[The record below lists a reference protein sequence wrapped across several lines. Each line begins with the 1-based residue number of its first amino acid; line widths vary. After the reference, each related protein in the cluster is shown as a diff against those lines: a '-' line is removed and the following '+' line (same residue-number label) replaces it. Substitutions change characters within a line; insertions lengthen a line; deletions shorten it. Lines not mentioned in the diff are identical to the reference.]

1 MANLSLPNTFSKF
14 SNTSM
19 GEGIKLSDP
28 VQVSSIIN
36 LIFNGITCPLTVLL
50 NVLVIMAVK
59 RRRRLQSNSNILLAC
74 LAATDAFTGLLV
86 QPSFI
91 LVIILKLCGTN
102 NPTITIF
109 HNTTIRVAFVI
120 SSLHL
125 ILVTFERLM
134 AIKFTM
140 YYPYVITKQNI
151 KVAVIVFWVTAL
163 SILVLRQMVL
173 SNILAALSLF
183 SCVLFVVISYVI
195 LYRETRRHEKKI
207 KTQQLPQE
215 EVERFTKES
224 KALKTTV
231 FVVGAIVLCL
241 LPSTVFFLSVL
252 LGLNT
257 FWRSGWFPAL
267 APSMRTCGMLNS
279 LLNPLI
285 YCWRQQE
292 MRKFVFRFSRIQE
305 VHPAN

>member
-1 MANLSLPNTFSKF
+1 
-14 SNTSM
+14 M
-19 GEGIKLSDP
+19 GEEIKLSDP
-28 VQVSSIIN
+28 AQVSFIIN
-36 LIFNGITCPLTVLL
+36 LIVNVITCPFTVLI

-74 LAATDAFTGLLV
+74 LAATDAFSGLLV

-91 LVIILKLCGTN
+91 LSIILKLCGTN
-102 NPTITIF
+102 SVRIISF

-120 SSLHL
+120 SSFHL

-134 AIKFTM
+134 AIKFTL
-140 YYPYVITKQNI
+140 YYPYIITEKNI

-163 SILVLRQMVL
+163 SILVLRQRVL
-173 SNILAALSLF
+173 SNVLVGISLF
-183 SCVLFVVISYVI
+183 SCVLFVVISYVM
-195 LYRETRRHEKKI
+195 LYRETRRHENKI

-224 KALKTTV
+224 KALKTIV

-241 LPSTVFFLSVL
+241 MPSTVLLLSVL
-252 LGLNT
+252 LGQKTL
-257 FWRSGWFPAL
+257 WRSGWFPAL
-267 APSMRTCGMLNS
+267 APFMHTCGMLNS

-305 VHPAN
+305 VHPTN

>member
-14 SNTSM
+14 SNTNM
-19 GEGIKLSDP
+19 GEEIKLSDP

-36 LIFNGITCPLTVLL
+36 LIFNSITCPLTVLL

-59 RRRRLQSNSNILLAC
+59 RRRRLQINSNILLAC

-140 YYPYVITKQNI
+140 HYPYIITKKNI

-173 SNILAALSLF
+173 SNVLTALSLF
-183 SCVLFVVISYVI
+183 PCVLFVVISYVI

-241 LPSTVFFLSVL
+241 MPSTVFFLSVF
-252 LGLNT
+252 LGQNT
-257 FWRSGWFPAL
+257 FWRSGWFPVL
-267 APSMRTCGMLNS
+267 APFMRTCGMLNS